1 MNLFEQ
7 VELQYN
13 EAKKLMNLEEDFDN
27 ILKYPKNE
35 IIIHYPIVMDNNKIK
50 IIKGYRVQ
58 YNNILGPYK
67 GGIRISDDIYLDEIK
82 SLAFWMTLKCSLQ
95 QLPFGGGKGGIKIN
109 PSNYSKG
116 ELEKIARGYANN
128 MFNYFGEDKDIPA
141 PDLGSN
147 SQIMDWM
154 IDAHQKKENT
164 HNIGIYTG
172 KSVECG
178 GSEGRNQATGFGL
191 SKCVEVWS
199 KINKINLN
207 KSTYIIQGFGNV
219 GSNTAYYLNLLG
231 LKCIGVCDHTRSLY
245 FNEGVDILD
254 LIKYY
259 KEHKSLK
266 DYTNGADIENFFSI
280 DCDIIVPCAKESVI
294 TEQNVNTINC
304 KVIVEG
310 ANGPVDF
317 KAEKI
322 LEKKNIEIIPDILA
336 NSGGV
341 VVSYYEWLQNKRSE
355 YWTEEKVLEK
365 LSNKME
371 DIYTKC
377 YNEMCK
383 KHLTLRQTCYVLSI
397 ERIKVRADKKNIYL
411 KN

>member
-7 VELQYN
+7 VKLQYD
-13 EAKKLMNLEEDFDN
+13 EAKTLMNLDEDFEN
-27 ILKYPKNE
+27 VLKYPKNE
-35 IIIHYPIVMDNNKIK
+35 IITHYPIVMDNNKIK
-50 IIKGYRVQ
+50 IIKCYRVQ

-67 GGIRISDDIYLDEIK
+67 GGIRISNDIYLDEIK

-95 QLPFGGGKGGIKIN
+95 ELPYGGGKGGIKIN
-109 PSNYSKG
+109 PNNYSKG
-116 ELEKIARGYANN
+116 ELERISRGYANN
-128 MFNYFGEDKDIPA
+128 MFEYFGENKDIPA

-178 GSEGRNQATGFGL
+178 GSEGRIQATGYGVA
-191 SKCVEVWS
+191 KCIELWS
-199 KINKINLN
+199 SINKINIE
-207 KSTYIIQGFGNV
+207 KTTYIIQGFGNV
-219 GSNTAYYLNLLG
+219 GSNTAYFLNLLG
-231 LKCIGVCDHTRSLY
+231 LKCIGVSDHTRNLY
-245 FNEGVDILD
+245 FSEGVNITE
-254 LIKYY
+254 LIHYY
-259 KEHKSLK
+259 NQHKSLK
-266 DYTNGADIENFFSI
+266 HYTNGQDIENFFSI
-280 DCDIIVPCAKESVI
+280 KCDIIVPCAKESVI

-310 ANGPVDF
+310 ANGPIDF

-322 LEKKNIEIIPDILA
+322 LETKNIEIIPDILA

-341 VVSYYEWLQNKRSE
+341 VVSYYEWLQNKQSE
-355 YWTEEKVLEK
+355 YWKEEKVLEK

-371 DIYTKC
+371 NIYKKC
-377 YNEMCK
+377 YNKMSK
-383 KHLTLRQTCYVLSI
+383 NNITMRQSCYILAI
-397 ERIKVRADKKNIYL
+397 ERIKVRADRKNIYL